1 MDRIEQA
8 RLAERFRERHHD
20 GPMVVLPN
28 AFDVATALLIARR
41 HPDAIGTTSAA
52 TAAILGYPDGE
63 LIGREEML
71 DAIRRIVA
79 AVEIGVTADI
89 EAGYGD
95 TPEEAATLAR
105 ELIEI
110 GAIGLNLEDTGH
122 PTGQW
127 KGRLLPLD
135 RACGKIAAIREVAEQ
150 EGVSLVLNART
161 DTFLA
166 QGDQVEHAIERG
178 NAYLAAG
185 ADCVFVPGV
194 GDIDG
199 IARLVAGLRGPL
211 NIYAGPGVAPV
222 ADLAALG
229 VRRLSVGCGP
239 YQACLAL
246 VARAVD
252 ELLENGTY
260 AAFTSE
266 QLSGRDLR
274 ELLASSL
281 DAAAPPTP

>member
-8 RLAERFRERHHD
+8 RLAKRFRERHHD
-20 GPMVVLPN
+20 GPIIVLPN
-28 AFDVATALLIARR
+28 AFDVPTARLIARR

-52 TAAILGYPDGE
+52 IAAIAGYPDGE
-63 LIGREEML
+63 TIGREEML
-71 DAIRRIVA
+71 DAIRRIVT
-79 AVEIGVTADI
+79 AVDLGVTADI

-95 TPEEAATLAR
+95 TPADAATVAGR
-105 ELIEI
+105 LIEI
-110 GAIGLNLEDTGH
+110 GAIGLYLEDTGH
-122 PTGQW
+122 RAGQW
-127 KGRLLPLD
+127 KGGLLPLD
-135 RACGKIAAIREVAEQ
+135 QACSKIAAIRELAEQ
-150 EGVSLVLNART
+150 EGVSLVVNART
-161 DTFLA
+161 DTYLE

-194 GDIDG
+194 GDAGG

-211 NIYAGPGVAPV
+211 NIYAGPGVPPV
-222 ADLAALG
+222 ADLATLG

-252 ELLENGTY
+252 ELLDHGTY
-260 AAFTSE
+260 AAFTSD
-266 QLSGRDLR
+266 QLSGGDLR
-274 ELLASSL
+274 ELLAR
-281 DAAAPPTP
+281 